1 MAVKESKL
9 LDSIA
14 SAEVEKQIVHNV
26 LSTIKANQ
34 ESIEYEIGIETSMDE
49 TDVANY
55 LQEAI
60 KETARTKKR
69 NKN

>member
-49 TDVANY
+49 TDVS
-55 LQEAI
+55 
-60 KETARTKKR
+60 
-69 NKN
+69 